1 MKFWL
6 GALIL
11 FSPLCQAASFD
22 CSLDTLSAVEKT
34 ICSDEYLSG
43 ADNVLNR
50 QWSAVNGSSLSR
62 GLLKAQ
68 QLEWLK
74 DRKGCDADVDCLKE
88 LYQTRIA
95 QLSSLTVFAPLSKSF
110 SADQIDPPMAKDLV
124 SEGGYTLRDNPWLIK
139 RLTGRYALSRLAERK
154 MGEIGFQ
161 VVAHA
166 VAGDNLYIYLVVNV
180 DEGDNLLVEVD
191 GLGNSHILRTFSSDT
206 MLYAD
211 PDGQNVAGKM
221 HFFISG
227 SEGSPVRVSMDVE
240 ADGAAIETMKEV
252 PVAAPLP
259 GYDRESWQ
267 GFCSDVPCHSY
278 SQSPSKQWRVASA
291 NFMSTDERDGV
302 YLFDAKRPDS
312 GVNVF
317 SQKANDRIE
326 NDFSYM
332 RNFVWGDGETFYFD
346 NEGGMACV
354 WRTDIKT
361 KITERIIP
369 VESIKY
375 PYYLKYRG
383 REMVVAIDT
392 AEKGGVYIATPDV
405 K

>member
-6 GALIL
+6 GALL
-11 FSPLCQAASFD
+11 LLSPLCQAASFD

-34 ICSDEYLSG
+34 ICADEYLSG

-74 DRKGCDADVDCLKE
+74 DRKGCDTDVDCLKE

-95 QLSSLTVFAPLSKSF
+95 RLSSLTVFEPLSKSF

-154 MGEIGFQ
+154 MEEIGFQ

-166 VAGDNLYIYLVVNV
+166 VAGDNLYVYLVVNV
-180 DEGDNLLVEVD
+180 EEGDNLLVEVD

-240 ADGAAIETMKEV
+240 ADGAAIETMEEV

-354 WRTDIKT
+354 WRTDIRT

-369 VESIKY
+369 VESVKY
-375 PYYLKYRG
+375 PYWLTYRG

>member
-11 FSPLCQAASFD
+11 LSPLCHAASFD
-22 CSLDTLSAVEKT
+22 CALDKLSAVEKT
-34 ICSDEYLSG
+34 ICADEYLSG

-50 QWSAVNGSSLSR
+50 QWSAVNASSLSR

-74 DRKGCDADVDCLKE
+74 DRKGCDTDVDCLKE

-95 QLSSLTVFAPLSKSF
+95 QLSSLTVFEPLSKSF

-124 SEGGYTLRDNPWLIK
+124 SEGGYTLRDNPWMIK
-139 RLTGRYALSRLAERK
+139 RLTGRYALSRGAERK
-154 MGEIGFQ
+154 MEEIGFQ

-180 DEGDNLLVEVD
+180 NEGDNLLVEVD
-191 GLGNSHILRTFSSDT
+191 GLGNSHTLRTFSSDY

-221 HFFISG
+221 HFFISNF
-227 SEGSPVRVSMDVE
+227 EGSPIRVSMDVE
-240 ADGAAIETMKEV
+240 ADGAAIETMVET
-252 PVAAPLP
+252 PVAGPLP
-259 GYDRESWQ
+259 GYERESWQ
-267 GFCSDVPCHSY
+267 GFCSDVPCRSY
-278 SQSPSKQWRVASA
+278 SQSPAKQWRVASS

-302 YLFDAKRPDS
+302 YLFEANRPDS

-326 NDFSYM
+326 KDFSYM
-332 RNFVWGDGETFYFD
+332 RNFVWGDEETFYFD
-346 NEGGMACV
+346 NEGGMACI
-354 WRTDIKT
+354 WRTDIRN

-369 VESIKY
+369 IEIVKY
-375 PYYLKYRG
+375 PYWLTYRG

-392 AEKGGVYIATPDV
+392 SDKGGVYIATPEV

>member
-6 GALIL
+6 GALFL
-11 FSPLCQAASFD
+11 LSPLCQAASFD
-22 CSLDTLSAVEKT
+22 CASDKLSTTEKT
-34 ICSDEYLSG
+34 ICADEYLSG

-50 QWSAVNGSSLSR
+50 QWSAVNSSSLSR

-74 DRKGCDADVDCLKE
+74 DRKGCDTDVDCLKE

-95 QLSSLTVFAPLSKSF
+95 QLSSLTVFEPLSKSF
-110 SADQIDPPMAKDLV
+110 SADQIDPPMAEGLV
-124 SEGGYTLRDNPWLIK
+124 SEGGYRLRDNPWLIK

-154 MGEIGFQ
+154 MEEVGFQ

-180 DEGDNLLVEVD
+180 EEGDNLLVEVD
-191 GLGNSHILRTFSSDT
+191 GLGNAHILRTFSSDY

-211 PDGQNVAGKM
+211 PDGQNIAGKM
-221 HFFISG
+221 HFFISD
-227 SEGSPVRVSMDVE
+227 SEGSPVRVSMDVA
-240 ADGAAIETMKEV
+240 ADGAVVETMKET
-252 PVAAPLP
+252 PVAGPLP
-259 GYDRESWQ
+259 GFERESWQ

-278 SQSPSKQWRVASA
+278 SQSPSKKWRIASA
-291 NFMSTDERDGV
+291 NFMSTDARDGV
-302 YLFDAKRPDS
+302 YLFEENRPDS

-326 NDFSYM
+326 ADFSYM
-332 RNFVWGDGETFYFD
+332 RNFVWGEGETFYFD

-369 VESIKY
+369 VESVKY
-375 PYYLKYRG
+375 PYWLTYRG

-392 AEKGGVYIATPDV
+392 SEKGGVYIATPEV